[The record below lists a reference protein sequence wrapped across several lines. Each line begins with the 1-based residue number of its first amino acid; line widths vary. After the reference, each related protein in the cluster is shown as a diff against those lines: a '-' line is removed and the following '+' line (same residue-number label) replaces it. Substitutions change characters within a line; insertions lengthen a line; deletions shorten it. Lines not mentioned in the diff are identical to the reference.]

1 MSCRSA
7 TTLYQGEIRK
17 NWEWAVDCKLTQSEY
32 SCIHTTALQFKKLNI
47 WSHWF
52 PNLKMWNQSS
62 TGQTKPHIMCLPGF
76 CSKWKEH
83 KRDRVLI
90 EHSIS
95 SGRTWSQTC
104 KSNEV
109 TWSFTR
115 VQDLCYTLVY
125 CSCSG
130 SSPSRLQMSRPS
142 SPRSPPSDRQQ
153 RDEISQAYP
162 RSAALLWPPPRWLS
176 FSPSLKGWAWTS
188 SQKLI
193 STT

>member
-1 MSCRSA
+1 
-7 TTLYQGEIRK
+7 
-17 NWEWAVDCKLTQSEY
+17 
-32 SCIHTTALQFKKLNI
+32 
-47 WSHWF
+47 
-52 PNLKMWNQSS
+52 MWNQSS

-142 SPRSPPSDRQQ
+142 SPRS
-153 RDEISQAYP
+153 
-162 RSAALLWPPPRWLS
+162 LLQTGSRETKSLKHILGLKLYFDPHPDDWVSHPLSKAELEHPPRRSFPPLS
-176 FSPSLKGWAWTS
+176 EGS
-188 SQKLI
+188 SVLLMPGPASAFDTVHHHILLGRQKI
-193 STT
+193 PGRW